1 MTDEFRT
8 RNNLSG
14 EVGDNSAVVQLHHVG
29 RDVVFVTNPKRS
41 AGVTRVRPN
50 ASRAEQVMLAAT
62 ALAAIALLGW
72 RYFLSDS
79 QRSASR

>member
-8 RNNLSG
+8 RNSLSG
-14 EVGDNSAVVQLHHVG
+14 EVGDNSAVVQLHHVSG
-29 RDVVFVTNPKRS
+29 DVVFVTNPKRS
-41 AGVTRVRPN
+41 AGAARARPY
-50 ASRAEQVMLAAT
+50 ATTAEQVVLAAT

-72 RYFLSDS
+72 RYFLSAS